1 MKLNLYFVIF
11 LATLFCACNGND
23 AFVPKP
29 KGYPRIDFPAEGGKM
44 VAVKECNY
52 AFELPNY
59 CTLKPD
65 PYPNPDECWYNVYF
79 LPFNATLHLSYKPI
93 ASRKELFKLLDDA
106 NTMVFKH
113 VMKADEITENY
124 INNPG
129 KWGVLYELDGS
140 TATHTQF
147 YITDSANHFLRG
159 SVYFNVKTENDSVA
173 PIVAFLKK
181 DVLKIIAS
189 LNWQK

>member
-1 MKLNLYFVIF
+1 MNWKLIAGIF
-11 LATLFCACNGND
+11 LMVIVFGCTSKD
-23 AFVPKP
+23 AYVPKP
-29 KGYPRIDFPAEGGKM
+29 KGYPRIDFPKPGGSM
-44 VAVKECNY
+44 VNVAECNY
-52 AFELPNY
+52 EFELPNY

-93 ASRKELFKLLDDA
+93 NSRKDLFTMLDDA

-124 INNPG
+124 INKPG

-147 YITDSANHFLRG
+147 YITDSARHFLRG
-159 SVYFNVKTENDSVA
+159 SVYFNVRTENDSVA
-173 PIVAFLKK
+173 PVVQFLKK

-189 LNWQK
+189 LNWK